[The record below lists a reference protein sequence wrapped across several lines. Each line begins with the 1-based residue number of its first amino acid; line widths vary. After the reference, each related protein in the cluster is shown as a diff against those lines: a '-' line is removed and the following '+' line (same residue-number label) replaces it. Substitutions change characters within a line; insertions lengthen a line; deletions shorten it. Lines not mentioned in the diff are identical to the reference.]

1 MLSHHHVWQPFVTKK
16 TILDTELPGIAET
29 AVTCNIK
36 LNIMK
41 AFRFL
46 SLVFATLAITA
57 TSFAQTADDI
67 INKHVEAIGGAE
79 NWKKINS
86 VRQEAAISVQGMEIP
101 VIITFV
107 HNKAFKQEFTVMGMT
122 GYSVIT
128 SEGGWNFNPM
138 QGQSKPEPVTADELK
153 YGKDQLDV
161 QGELIDYK
169 AKGHTLELLGNE
181 DVDGTNCFKVK
192 ITRKS
197 GTESVY
203 FFDPKTYYTIRATSK
218 VVANG
223 QEVESTVNMSN
234 FQKLPE
240 GIVMPFTMENSQIP
254 APITITKVVI
264 NGPIDEAAFKVQK

>member
-1 MLSHHHVWQPFVTKK
+1 
-16 TILDTELPGIAET
+16 
-29 AVTCNIK
+29 
-36 LNIMK
+36 MK
-41 AFRFL
+41 ALRLL
-46 SLVFATLAITA
+46 STFVAAMAISVST
-57 TSFAQTADDI
+57 FAQTADDI
-67 INKHVEAIGGAE
+67 INKHIEAIGGAA

-101 VIITFV
+101 VVLTFV

-122 GYSVIT
+122 GYSLIT
-128 SEGGWNFNPM
+128 ADGGWNFNPM

-153 YGKDQLDV
+153 YGKDQLDL
-161 QGELIDYK
+161 QGEFLDYK
-169 AKGHTLELLGNE
+169 AKGHSLELLPNE
-181 DVDGTNCFKVK
+181 EVDGTSCYKVK

-264 NGPIDEAAFKVQK
+264 NGPVDEAAFKVQQ